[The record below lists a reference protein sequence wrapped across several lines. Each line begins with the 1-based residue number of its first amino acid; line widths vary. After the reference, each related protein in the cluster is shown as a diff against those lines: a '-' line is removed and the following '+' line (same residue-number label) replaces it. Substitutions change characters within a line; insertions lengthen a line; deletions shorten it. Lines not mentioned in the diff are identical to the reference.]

1 LTPFVFFRYHRRILL
16 LRWFKLK
23 KLLFIVSFCVIL
35 AAAIFIPLSLMQED
49 KTTSNS
55 KTTKTPEDTKLTIA
69 AFGDTMLHMPQI
81 NSGLQPDGSYRFD
94 SFFKEVKPYL
104 SQADLTIGNLE
115 TTLAG
120 KQKPYSGFPLFNS
133 PDEIV
138 DALKNAGVDLMSTAN
153 NHSIDTGPAG
163 VKRTYNQLKKKQLL
177 PVGTAPRPEEQKPT
191 IVEKN
196 KIKVAFLAYTE
207 QTNGNPV
214 PQDQPY
220 LVNRINQTQIKQDI
234 AEAKKQGAEFVV
246 VSLHFG
252 VEYQRQPN
260 EKQKQIA
267 HQVLKDGADVI
278 LGSHPHVLQ
287 KMERVKEGNKNKFI
301 IYSMGNFVSNQSDP
315 HTDEGIIVYLDLKK
329 NFKTKQVKLE
339 KISYLPTFVHKYQKN
354 GKRNYAVIPQTSSEP
369 KVLSYPGHSK
379 SKWIKAWKNTT
390 TLMNQQESFP
400 TFSPQE
406 P

>member
-1 LTPFVFFRYHRRILL
+1 MQNDQPPSKSI
-16 LRWFKLK
+16 K
-23 KLLFIVSFCVIL
+23 KKPPAES
-35 AAAIFIPLSLMQED
+35 
-49 KTTSNS
+49 
-55 KTTKTPEDTKLTIA
+55 KLTIA
-69 AFGDTMLHMPQI
+69 AFGDTMMHLPQI
-81 NSGLQPDGSYRFD
+81 KSGLQADGSYRFD

-104 SQADLTIGNLE
+104 SQADLAIGNFE

-120 KQKPYSGFPLFNS
+120 KQKPYAGFPLFNS

-153 NHSIDTGPAG
+153 NHSMDTGAAG
-163 VKRTYNQLKKKQLL
+163 VKRTYDLLKKKQLL
-177 PVGTAPRPEEQKPT
+177 PVGTASRLEEQKPT

-196 KIKVAFLAYTE
+196 KIKIAFLAYTE

-214 PQDQPY
+214 PKDQPY

-234 AEAKKQGAEFVV
+234 AQAKKQGAEFVV

-260 EKQKQIA
+260 EKQQQIA

-329 NFKTKQVKLE
+329 NFKTKQVNLE
-339 KISYLPTFVHKYQKN
+339 KVSYLPTFVHKYWQN
-354 GKRNYAVIPQTSSEP
+354 GKRQYTIIPQTQSQP
-369 KVLSYPGHSK
+369 KMMSYPGYSK
-379 SKWIKAWKNTT
+379 NKWMEAWKNTT
-390 TLMNQQESFP
+390 TLMNEQESFP
-400 TFSPQE
+400 TFSPQN

>member
-1 LTPFVFFRYHRRILL
+1 MIAVGIFVSY
-16 LRWFKLK
+16 
-23 KLLFIVSFCVIL
+23 SF
-35 AAAIFIPLSLMQED
+35 LMESDNESQ
-49 KTTSNS
+49 KNI
-55 KTTKTPEDTKLTIA
+55 TTKPPEDNKLTIA
-69 AFGDTMLHMPQI
+69 AFGDTMMHLPQI
-81 NSGLQPDGSYRFD
+81 KSGQQPDGSYRFD

-104 SQADLTIGNLE
+104 SQADLTIGNFE

-120 KQKPYSGFPLFNS
+120 KQKPYAGFPLFNS

-153 NHSIDTGPAG
+153 NHSIDTGAAG
-163 VKRTYNQLKKKQLL
+163 VRRTYEVLKKKQLL
-177 PVGTAPRPEEQKPT
+177 PVGTASRPEEQKPT
-191 IVEKN
+191 ILEKN
-196 KIKVAFLAYTE
+196 NIKIAFLAYTE

-214 PQDQPY
+214 PKDQPY
-220 LVNRINQTQIKQDI
+220 LVNRIDSNQIKQDI
-234 AEAKKQGAEFVV
+234 AEAKKRGAEFVV

-287 KMERVKEGNKNKFI
+287 KMERVKEGNKTKFI

-315 HTDEGIIVYLDLKK
+315 HTDEGIIVYLNLKK
-329 NFKTKQVKLE
+329 DAKTKQVNLDE
-339 KISYLPTFVHKYQKN
+339 VSYLPTFVHKYQKN
-354 GKRNYAVIPQTSSEP
+354 GKRHYAIIPQTSPQP
-369 KVLSYPGHSK
+369 KMFSYPGYNESQ
-379 SKWIKAWKNTT
+379 WIKAWKNTT
-390 TLMNQQESFP
+390 SLMNQEESFP
-400 TFSPQE
+400 TFSPQN

>member
-1 LTPFVFFRYHRRILL
+1 MSFLAIIEESTLS
-16 LRWFKLK
+16 RWLKLK
-23 KLLFIVSFCVIL
+23 KILFVISFCVIIAL
-35 AAAIFIPLSLMQED
+35 VILIPLSLMQND
-49 KTTSNS
+49 QPPS
-55 KTTKTPEDTKLTIA
+55 KSIKKKPPAESKLTIA
-69 AFGDTMLHMPQI
+69 AFGDTMMHLPQI
-81 NSGLQPDGSYRFD
+81 KSGLQADGSYRFD

-104 SQADLTIGNLE
+104 SQADLAIGNFE

-120 KQKPYSGFPLFNS
+120 KQKPYAGFPLFNS

-153 NHSIDTGPAG
+153 NHSMDTGAAG
-163 VKRTYNQLKKKQLL
+163 VKRTYDLLKKKQLL
-177 PVGTAPRPEEQKPT
+177 PVGTASRLEEQKPT

-196 KIKVAFLAYTE
+196 KIKIAFLAYTE

-214 PQDQPY
+214 PKDQPY

-234 AEAKKQGAEFVV
+234 AQAKKQGAEFVV

-260 EKQKQIA
+260 EKQQQIA

-329 NFKTKQVKLE
+329 NFKTKQVNLE
-339 KISYLPTFVHKYQKN
+339 KVSYLPTFVHKYWQN
-354 GKRNYAVIPQTSSEP
+354 GKRQYTIIPQTQSQP
-369 KVLSYPGHSK
+369 KMMSYPGYSK
-379 SKWIKAWKNTT
+379 NKWMEAWKNTT
-390 TLMNQQESFP
+390 TLMNEQESFP
-400 TFSPQE
+400 TFSPQN